1 MFSDNQRITAAQMKL
16 LLLTD
21 WAGKMM
27 LVVPGMLGHIGA
39 RNAVLAAAAGTLLAA
54 GAARGFGSIRIGKS
68 RDYYSL
74 LQMHLGTLG
83 AAAVYLVYGIYLT
96 GHTGLMLYLSG
107 QVTGNYLL
115 PGIAPAVTAVIP
127 AVLGT
132 WIAAEGIEVRG
143 RVSEL
148 TGRIIWVLVFLLLF
162 LAMRGIRPE
171 LLEYSG
177 GVPDMQALTGTLSVA
192 AVFGTLS
199 VLPLVSSR
207 IESPR
212 KMGRKA
218 AEAVVLTG
226 ILLLL
231 ALLAGYGILGSR
243 GMERQKWPVIAVT
256 NSASL
261 SGLFL
266 QRWDIA
272 LTALLEFALFLS
284 IGGGIYYSGLI
295 GSAWRK
301 INRKISIC
309 ITAAVSWML
318 AAAMERSEAVLVW
331 TGRIVWCGCVPALTL
346 SALVILMLQGKDHR
360 NEKKENKQDRNK
372 RQKSI
377 IQSNQYENNRKK
389 ERKRKKS
396 QKKRAAEIACVIGL
410 ITAGILLTGCTAI
423 ELEDRKFPLALE
435 LSTREDRIVLACA
448 WPGLEQS
455 GKQNEED
462 ADNSR
467 ENEKD
472 IDGNITRVEAD
483 SIEEAV
489 QKIQKLQEK
498 YVDYSQ
504 VKAILWDASLAA
516 NSGLEQPVLE
526 WLEQMPAFAGNIL
539 IIPVDDGEL
548 TLEQVQERAEGQA
561 GTYLENLC
569 RNNTEYRD
577 SVRTLTEVLYM
588 K

>member
-16 LLLTD
+16 LLITD

-226 ILLLL
+226 NP
-231 ALLAGYGILGSR
+231 AAAGAAGRIRDPRKQRNGAAEVACHSGDKQRQSERPVFAEVGYRPDGSSGICIISFHWGRNL
-243 GMERQKWPVIAVT
+243 
-256 NSASL
+256 
-261 SGLFL
+261 L
-266 QRWDIA
+266 QRADWQCM
-272 LTALLEFALFLS
+272 EKNKSKS
-284 IGGGIYYSGLI
+284 INLYYGRRFMDAGGCDGTLR
-295 GSAWRK
+295 GSAGMDGTD
-301 INRKISIC
+301 C
-309 ITAAVSWML
+309 
-318 AAAMERSEAVLVW
+318 LVW
-331 TGRIVWCGCVPALTL
+331 MCPGTDAVGAGNT
-346 SALVILMLQGKDHR
+346 D
-360 NEKKENKQDRNK
+360 
-372 RQKSI
+372 
-377 IQSNQYENNRKK
+377 
-389 ERKRKKS
+389 
-396 QKKRAAEIACVIGL
+396 AAEK
-410 ITAGILLTGCTAI
+410 
-423 ELEDRKFPLALE
+423 R
-435 LSTREDRIVLACA
+435 S
-448 WPGLEQS
+448 
-455 GKQNEED
+455 
-462 ADNSR
+462 
-467 ENEKD
+467 
-472 IDGNITRVEAD
+472 
-483 SIEEAV
+483 
-489 QKIQKLQEK
+489 QE
-498 YVDYSQ
+498 
-504 VKAILWDASLAA
+504 
-516 NSGLEQPVLE
+516 
-526 WLEQMPAFAGNIL
+526 
-539 IIPVDDGEL
+539 
-548 TLEQVQERAEGQA
+548 
-561 GTYLENLC
+561 
-569 RNNTEYRD
+569 
-577 SVRTLTEVLYM
+577 
-588 K
+588 